1 MSPDRSN
8 ARGLF
13 YIYSKTKHMAVI
25 PIFKALVTDD
35 GEGINKVSLVDFPAV
50 ESNWIACK
58 KEKEP
63 LKFKVEDEEKRLI
76 TGVVMRADFAI
87 YRRTDD
93 GFEYYIVYDKETI
106 KTMAQKLLTDN
117 AQNNINLMHE
127 DGTDVEGVN
136 MIELFIKDSDKGISP
151 AGFDEI
157 EEGSLFATY
166 HVENDEIW
174 EQVKDGTFKG
184 FSLEG
189 YFTLEPTDDFIKM
202 QNNKAK
208 NTNSK
213 MSKIKGILKSLL
225 AEFGSIDTNKG
236 VLDYEGELEVGA
248 EVKINDEVAADGEY
262 ETEDK
267 IIVVADGKITEIRDK
282 EAQEEPAEEP
292 KAESEA
298 FAKFKKVAQAYS
310 ETYAEKERKIYDA
323 IKNATGVEYFWLVEA
338 ADDYAVYSIWVD
350 DKDKY
355 FRVALTWDEEGNVIV
370 GEISEVEPAFVEKK
384 EDEPA
389 TEVVE
394 MAEEP
399 KADEPA
405 EEPAEEPKAE
415 DEPAERDLAAEI
427 DAIKAEI
434 ETLKATIAEIK
445 GEPANEPIAEQ
456 FEAIST
462 PDKTGNR
469 SLDKAIK
476 RFSYLKK

>member
-1 MSPDRSN
+1 
-8 ARGLF
+8 
-13 YIYSKTKHMAVI
+13 MAVI
-25 PIFKALVTDD
+25 PIYKALVTDD

-58 KEKEP
+58 KDKEP
-63 LKFKVEDEEKRLI
+63 LKFKVENEEKRLI

-106 KTMAQKLLTDN
+106 KTMAQKLLADN
-117 AQNNINLMHE
+117 AQNNVNLMHE

-136 MIELFIKDSDKGISP
+136 MLELFIKDSDKGISP
-151 AGFDEI
+151 AGFEEI

-166 HVENDEIW
+166 HVENDDIW

-202 QNNKAK
+202 HNNKTK

-262 ETEDK
+262 ETDDK
-267 IIVVADGKITEIRDK
+267 VIVVADGKITEIRDK
-282 EAQEEPAEEP
+282 EAEEEPAEEP
-292 KAESEA
+292 KEDSVE
-298 FAKFKKVAQAYS
+298 FAKFKKIAQAYS

-355 FRVALTWDEEGNVIV
+355 FRVELTWDEEGNVTV
-370 GEISEVEPAFVEKK
+370 GEISEVEPAFVEK
-384 EDEPA
+384 EDEKPA
-389 TEVVE
+389 VE
-394 MAEEP
+394 DVAMAEEP

-405 EEPAEEPKAE
+405 EEPKE
-415 DEPAERDLAAEI
+415 DEPKEDEPRDYGKEI
-427 DAIKAEI
+427 DDLKAELDEIKKAI
-434 ETLKATIAEIK
+434 EEIK
-445 GEPANEPIAEQ
+445 GKPANEPIAEE
-456 FEAIST
+456 FEAISKSE
-462 PDKTGNR
+462 KTGSR
-469 SLDKAIK
+469 SMDKAIR

>member
-1 MSPDRSN
+1 
-8 ARGLF
+8 
-13 YIYSKTKHMAVI
+13 MAVI
-25 PIFKALVTDD
+25 PIYKALVTDE
-35 GEGINKVSLVDFPAV
+35 GEGILKISLVDMPAV
-50 ESNWIACK
+50 ESNWVACK

-63 LKFKVEDEEKRLI
+63 LKFKVEDEEQRLI
-76 TGVVMRADFAI
+76 TGVVMRADFPI
-87 YRRTDD
+87 YRRTED
-93 GFEYYIVYDKETI
+93 GFEYYITYDKETI
-106 KTMAQKLLTDN
+106 KTMAEKLLADN
-117 AQNNINLMHE
+117 AQNNVNVMHE
-127 DGTDVEGVN
+127 DGSDVEGVN
-136 MIELFIKDSDKGISP
+136 MLEIFIKNSEKGIAP

-166 HVENDEIW
+166 KVENDDVW

-189 YFTLEPTDDFIKM
+189 YFSLEPTEVAIK
-202 QNNKAK
+202 NNKVK
-208 NTNSK
+208 NTNK
-213 MSKIKGILKSLL
+213 MSKVKKILKSLL
-225 AEFGSIDTNKG
+225 AEFGSIDTNNG
-236 VLDYEGELEVGA
+236 TLDYEGELEVGTA
-248 EVKINDEVAADGEY
+248 VKINDEVAPDGEY
-262 ETEDK
+262 ETDDK
-267 IIVVADGKITEIRDK
+267 VIVIADGVVTEIRDK
-282 EAQEEPAEEP
+282 DEVIEEEPA
-292 KAESEA
+292 A
-298 FAKFKKVAQAYS
+298 FSKFKKIAQAYS

-323 IKNATGVEYFWLVEA
+323 IKNATGVDYFWLVEA

-355 FRVALTWDEEGNVIV
+355 FRVELTWDGEENVTV

-384 EDEPA
+384 EEEPA

-462 PDKTGNR
+462 PDKTGSR